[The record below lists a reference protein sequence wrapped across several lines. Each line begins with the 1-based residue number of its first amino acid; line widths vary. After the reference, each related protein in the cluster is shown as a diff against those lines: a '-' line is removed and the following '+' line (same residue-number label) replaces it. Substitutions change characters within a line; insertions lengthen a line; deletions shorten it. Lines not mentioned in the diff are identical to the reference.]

1 MPSIS
6 VSVTGSGQSR
16 KLQWLVQTTDATPIT
31 LDWVNLAAAGAGAF
45 FNCNITAQQNNAQ
58 RAFGRTDVGQVNRN
72 STGTGTGDT
81 ISVGANGYTDTA
93 TTPWTTFGAPAGWG
107 AQPADLTAAPGA
119 IRLGVVGAAAQ
130 TIDWLFVMDIYLW
143 GGAILLV

>member
-1 MPSIS
+1 MPSLS
-6 VSVTGSGQSR
+6 VSVSGSGQSR
-16 KLQWLVQTTDATPIT
+16 TLQWLVQTTDATPIT
-31 LDWVNLAAAGAGAF
+31 LDWLNLPSAGSGAF
-45 FNCNITAQQNNAQ
+45 FNSNITAQQDNAQ

-81 ISVGANGYTDTA
+81 ISVGANGYVDTVTA
-93 TTPWTTFGAPAGWG
+93 PWNTFGAPAGWG

-119 IRLGVVGAAAQ
+119 IRLGVVGAVGQ
-130 TIDWLFVMDIYLW
+130 TINWLFLVDIYLW